1 MSSMVNHKTFT
12 KALTL
17 FCLSVFLYTIIPQ
30 KYNLILLILKYI
42 LIIFVIIILMMYNKI
57 LSMGQGDDIKSQ
69 TKQEVDIMV
78 KDDSLN
84 SQMFKKQFNFLAE
97 TVLSL
102 SSSISLNCSSA
113 IYIVDPER
121 QCFILQ
127 TEDNNKFL
135 EAIPISN
142 SLVNKFNKKDKKLYQ
157 KDSPEKWNE
166 VFRQQNWRGSECAI
180 FCPIILSANTIG
192 FIVTMVNHFTDIDKK
207 GQKFHNELGSFIS
220 FGINTLGVLEERT
233 NNEKNKTMILEVLSE
248 IDFKSDNQIIYNK
261 FKFLIVSMFKYD
273 RLTIS
278 IKKETENRRE
288 YDKGLN
294 LVIKVIDGDK
304 DLYTEGTDFPTN
316 GSLHGM
322 PVIKGNSIT
331 ASNWQESYNNLF
343 RFSSTES
350 NENLYQSILG
360 APIIVNQENK
370 GSIFLE
376 RRSKTSFSKMDEV
389 NLSLIGKVLGS
400 ALHWKNEYEK
410 IYIDATHDGLSGLLN
425 HQTFKE
431 RFQDEVKRAERF
443 QHKMAI
449 MIFDLDK
456 FKKVNDTLG
465 HQYGDYV
472 IQTVA
477 KIMLDNVRAVDVVA
491 RYGGEE
497 FAIILI
503 NTTAAMSNVVA
514 KRIVSNIADYQFSMD
529 DIETRI
535 TISGGMSEY
544 PTHTKKMKELIE
556 YADQA
561 MYETKQNGGNDITI
575 HNSQ

>member
-1 MSSMVNHKTFT
+1 
-12 KALTL
+12 
-17 FCLSVFLYTIIPQ
+17 
-30 KYNLILLILKYI
+30 
-42 LIIFVIIILMMYNKI
+42 
-57 LSMGQGDDIKSQ
+57 
-69 TKQEVDIMV
+69 
-78 KDDSLN
+78 
-84 SQMFKKQFNFLAE
+84 
-97 TVLSL
+97 
-102 SSSISLNCSSA
+102 
-113 IYIVDPER
+113 
-121 QCFILQ
+121 
-127 TEDNNKFL
+127 
-135 EAIPISN
+135 
-142 SLVNKFNKKDKKLYQ
+142 
-157 KDSPEKWNE
+157 
-166 VFRQQNWRGSECAI
+166 
-180 FCPIILSANTIG
+180 
-192 FIVTMVNHFTDIDKK
+192 
-207 GQKFHNELGSFIS
+207 
-220 FGINTLGVLEERT
+220 
-233 NNEKNKTMILEVLSE
+233 
-248 IDFKSDNQIIYNK
+248 
-261 FKFLIVSMFKYD
+261 
-273 RLTIS
+273 
-278 IKKETENRRE
+278 
-288 YDKGLN
+288 
-294 LVIKVIDGDK
+294 
-304 DLYTEGTDFPTN
+304 
-316 GSLHGM
+316 
-322 PVIKGNSIT
+322 
-331 ASNWQESYNNLF
+331 
-343 RFSSTES
+343 
-350 NENLYQSILG
+350 
-360 APIIVNQENK
+360 
-370 GSIFLE
+370 
-376 RRSKTSFSKMDEV
+376 MDEV

-400 ALHWKNEYEK
+400 ALYWKNEYEK

-575 HNSQ
+575 HNSQYVSEKIWGLK

>member
-1 MSSMVNHKTFT
+1 MSSMVNYTTFT
-12 KALTL
+12 RALTL
-17 FCLSVFLYTIIPQ
+17 FCLLVFLYIIIPQ
-30 KYNLILLILKYI
+30 NYNWLESILKYI
-42 LIIFVIIILMMYNKI
+42 LIIFVVIILMMYNKI
-57 LSMGQGDDIKSQ
+57 LSISQ
-69 TKQEVDIMV
+69 DTEIQNQNTTDTDAIIH
-78 KDDSLN
+78 DGYLN
-84 SQMFKKQFNFLAE
+84 SQIFKNQFNSLAE

-102 SSSISLNCSSA
+102 SSSISSNCSSA
-113 IYIVDPER
+113 IYIVDLEK
-121 QCFILQ
+121 QSFILQ
-127 TEDNNKFL
+127 TEDKNKFL
-135 EAIPISN
+135 DSIPISN
-142 SLVNKFNKKDKKLYQ
+142 QLVNRFNQKDTKLYQ
-157 KDSPEKWNE
+157 KDTPEEWNE
-166 VFRQQNWRGSECAI
+166 IFRHQNWRGSECAI
-180 FCPIILSANTIG
+180 FCPINLSNNTVGFILS
-192 FIVTMVNHFTDIDKK
+192 MVDHFTDIGKK
-207 GQKFHNELGSFIS
+207 EQLFHNELGSFIS
-220 FGINTLGVLEERT
+220 FGIHTLGVLEERMIS
-233 NNEKNKTMILEVLSE
+233 EENKSLILEILAN

-261 FKFLIVSMFKYD
+261 FKFLIVSLFKYD

-278 IKKETENRRE
+278 IKKESKNRRE

-294 LVIKVIDGDK
+294 LIIKVVDGDK
-304 DLYTEGTDFPTN
+304 DLFTEGTDFPTN
-316 GSLHGM
+316 GSLHGL
-322 PVIKGNSIT
+322 PVIEGKSIT
-331 ASNWQESYNNLF
+331 TSNWQETYNNLF
-343 RFSSTES
+343 RFSSTEL
-350 NENLYQSILG
+350 NENLYKPILG
-360 APIIVNQENK
+360 VPIIVNKQNT
-370 GSIFLE
+370 GSILLE
-376 RRSKTSFSKMDEV
+376 RRSSSTFSKMDEE
-389 NLSLIGKVLGS
+389 NLLLIGNVLGS

-443 QHKMAI
+443 KHKMAI

-503 NTTAAMSNVVA
+503 NTTAVMSNVVA
-514 KRIVSNIADYQFSMD
+514 KRIVSNIADYKFSMD
-529 DIETRI
+529 NIETRI

>member
-1 MSSMVNHKTFT
+1 
-12 KALTL
+12 
-17 FCLSVFLYTIIPQ
+17 
-30 KYNLILLILKYI
+30 
-42 LIIFVIIILMMYNKI
+42 MYNKI

-78 KDDSLN
+78 IDDSLN
-84 SQMFKKQFNFLAE
+84 SQVFKKQFNFLAE

-102 SSSISLNCSSA
+102 SSSISLNGSSA
-113 IYIVDPER
+113 IYIVDPEK

-135 EAIPISN
+135 ESIPISN
-142 SLVNKFNKKDKKLYQ
+142 SLVIKFNKKDKKLYQ

-166 VFRQQNWRGSECAI
+166 IFRHQNWRGSECAI
-180 FCPIILSANTIG
+180 FCPIILGTNTIG
-192 FIVTMVNHFTDIDKK
+192 FIVSMVNHFTDIDKK

>member
-1 MSSMVNHKTFT
+1 MSSMENYKTFT

-17 FCLSVFLYTIIPQ
+17 FCLLVFLYTIIPQ
-30 KYNLILLILKYI
+30 KYNLIVLVLKYSV
-42 LIIFVIIILMMYNKI
+42 IIFVVIILMMYNKV
-57 LSMGQGDDIKSQ
+57 LSNSHGNEVQLQ
-69 TKQEVDIMV
+69 TKSDFDITIN
-78 KDDSLN
+78 DNALN
-84 SQMFKKQFNFLAE
+84 SKIFKKQFNFLAE

-102 SSSISLNCSSA
+102 TSTIGENCSSA
-113 IYIVDPER
+113 IYIIDLEK
-121 QCFILQ
+121 QSFILQ

-135 EAIPISN
+135 ESIPISN
-142 SLVNKFNKKDKKLYQ
+142 ELVNKFNKKDKKLYQ
-157 KDSPEKWNE
+157 KDSSEKWNKI
-166 VFRQQNWRGSECAI
+166 FRHQNWRGSECAI
-180 FCPIILSANTIG
+180 FCPINLSNNGIG
-192 FIVTMVNHFTDIDKK
+192 FIVSMFDHFTDIDKK
-207 GQKFHNELGSFIS
+207 KQEFHNELGSFIS
-220 FGINTLGVLEERT
+220 FGINTLGALEERMIS
-233 NNEKNKTMILEVLSE
+233 EKNKSLILEILSD

-261 FKFLIVSMFKYD
+261 FKFLIVSLFKYD

-278 IKKETENRRE
+278 IKKESENRRE
-288 YDKGLN
+288 YDKGLK
-294 LVIKVIDGDK
+294 LIIKVVDGDK
-304 DLYTEGTDFPTN
+304 DLFVEGTDFPTN
-316 GSLHGM
+316 GSLHGL
-322 PVIKGNSIT
+322 PIIKGESII
-331 ASNWQESYNNLF
+331 ASNWQETYDNLF
-343 RFSSTES
+343 RFSSTET
-350 NENLYQSILG
+350 NENFYKPILG
-360 APIIVNQENK
+360 VPIIVNQENK
-370 GSIFLE
+370 GSVVLE
-376 RRSKTSFSKMDEV
+376 RRSKPNFSKMDEI
-389 NLSLIGKVLGS
+389 NLSLIARILGS

-410 IYIDATHDGLSGLLN
+410 IYMDATHDGLSGLLN

-431 RFQDEVKRAERF
+431 RFRDEVKRAERF

-472 IQTVA
+472 IQMVS

-514 KRIVSNIADYQFSMD
+514 KRIVSNIADYKFSMD
-529 DIETRI
+529 NIETSI

-556 YADQA
+556 FADQA

>member
-1 MSSMVNHKTFT
+1 
-12 KALTL
+12 
-17 FCLSVFLYTIIPQ
+17 
-30 KYNLILLILKYI
+30 
-42 LIIFVIIILMMYNKI
+42 
-57 LSMGQGDDIKSQ
+57 
-69 TKQEVDIMV
+69 
-78 KDDSLN
+78 
-84 SQMFKKQFNFLAE
+84 
-97 TVLSL
+97 
-102 SSSISLNCSSA
+102 
-113 IYIVDPER
+113 
-121 QCFILQ
+121 
-127 TEDNNKFL
+127 
-135 EAIPISN
+135 
-142 SLVNKFNKKDKKLYQ
+142 
-157 KDSPEKWNE
+157 
-166 VFRQQNWRGSECAI
+166 
-180 FCPIILSANTIG
+180 
-192 FIVTMVNHFTDIDKK
+192 
-207 GQKFHNELGSFIS
+207 LGSLIS
-220 FGINTLGVLEERT
+220 FGIDTLGVLEERMI
-233 NNEKNKTMILEVLSE
+233 NEENKSLILEILSN

-261 FKFLIVSMFKYD
+261 FKFLIVSLFKYD

-278 IKKETENRRE
+278 IKKESKNRRE

-294 LVIKVIDGDK
+294 LTIKVTDGDK
-304 DLYTEGTDFPTN
+304 DLFTEGTDFPTN
-316 GSLHGM
+316 GSLHGL
-322 PVIKGNSIT
+322 PVIKSKPLIT
-331 ASNWQESYNNLF
+331 SNWQENYNNLF
-343 RFSSTES
+343 RFSSNES
-350 NENLYQSILG
+350 KENLYKPVLG
-360 APIIVNQENK
+360 VPIIVNKENK

-376 RRSKTSFSKMDEV
+376 RRSNVPFSKMDEN
-389 NLSLIGKVLGS
+389 NLLLIGKVLGS

-410 IYIDATHDGLSGLLN
+410 IYMDATHDGLSGLLN

-431 RFQDEVKRAERF
+431 RFQDEVMRAERF

-514 KRIVSNIADYQFSMD
+514 KRIVSNIADYKFSMD
-529 DIETRI
+529 KIETRV

-561 MYETKQNGGNDITI
+561 MYKTKQNGGNDITI
-575 HNSQ
+575 HEAL

>member
-1 MSSMVNHKTFT
+1 
-12 KALTL
+12 
-17 FCLSVFLYTIIPQ
+17 
-30 KYNLILLILKYI
+30 
-42 LIIFVIIILMMYNKI
+42 MMYNKI
-57 LSMGQGDDIKSQ
+57 LSISRADEVQLQ
-69 TKQEVDIMV
+69 TKSDFDIMA
-78 KDDSLN
+78 KDDVSD
-84 SQMFKKQFNFLAE
+84 SQIFKKQFNFLAE

-102 SSSISLNCSSA
+102 SSSISLNCASA
-113 IYIVDPER
+113 IYIIDPEK

-127 TEDNNKFL
+127 TENKNKFL
-135 EAIPISN
+135 ESIPISN
-142 SLVNKFNKKDKKLYQ
+142 PLVNKFNKKDKKLYQ

-166 VFRQQNWRGSECAI
+166 IFRPQNWRGSECAI
-180 FCPIILSANTIG
+180 FCPIILSTNTAG
-192 FIVTMVNHFTDIDKK
+192 FIVSMVNHFTDIDKK
-207 GQKFHNELGSFIS
+207 EHKFHNELGSFIS
-220 FGINTLGVLEERT
+220 FGIDTLGVLEERT
-233 NNEKNKTMILEVLSE
+233 NSEENKSMILEALSD

-278 IKKETENRRE
+278 IKKESENRRE

-294 LVIKVIDGDK
+294 LVIKVADGDK
-304 DLYTEGTDFPTN
+304 DLFTEGTDFPTN
-316 GSLHGM
+316 GSLHGL
-322 PVIKGNSIT
+322 PVIKGKSII
-331 ASNWQESYNNLF
+331 ASNWQETYNNLF

-350 NENLYQSILG
+350 NENLYKPILG
-360 APIIVNQENK
+360 VPIIVNQENK

-376 RRSKTSFSKMDEV
+376 RRSKTTFSNMEEV
-389 NLSLIGKVLGS
+389 NLSLIGRVLGS

-443 QHKMAI
+443 KHKMAI

-514 KRIVSNIADYQFSMD
+514 KRIVSNIADYKFSMD
-529 DIETRI
+529 NIETRI

-544 PTHTKKMKELIE
+544 PTHTTNMKELIE

-575 HNSQ
+575 HNS

>member
-1 MSSMVNHKTFT
+1 MSSMVNYKTFT
-12 KALTL
+12 RALTL
-17 FCLSVFLYTIIPQ
+17 FCLLVFLYTIIPQ
-30 KYNLILLILKYI
+30 NYNWIESTLKYI
-42 LIIFVIIILMMYNKI
+42 LIIFVVVILMMYNKI
-57 LSMGQGDDIKSQ
+57 LSISQ
-69 TKQEVDIMV
+69 DTEIQNQNTTDTDAIIY
-78 KDDSLN
+78 DGSPN
-84 SQMFKKQFNFLAE
+84 SQIFKNQFNSLAE

-102 SSSISLNCSSA
+102 SGSISSNCSSA
-113 IYIVDPER
+113 IYIVDPEK
-121 QCFILQ
+121 QSFILQ

-135 EAIPISN
+135 ESIPISN
-142 SLVNKFNKKDKKLYQ
+142 QLVNKFNQKDKKLYQ
-157 KDSPEKWNE
+157 KDTPEKWNE
-166 VFRQQNWRGSECAI
+166 IFRHQNWRGSECAI
-180 FCPIILSANTIG
+180 FCPINLSNNTVGFILS
-192 FIVTMVNHFTDIDKK
+192 MVDHFTDIDKK
-207 GQKFHNELGSFIS
+207 EQSFHNELGSFIS
-220 FGINTLGVLEERT
+220 FGINTLGVLEERMIS
-233 NNEKNKTMILEVLSE
+233 EENKSLILQILAD

-261 FKFLIVSMFKYD
+261 FKFLIVSLFKYD

-278 IKKETENRRE
+278 LKKERKNRRE

-294 LVIKVIDGDK
+294 LIIKVVDGDK
-304 DLYTEGTDFPTN
+304 DLFSEGTDFPTN
-316 GSLHGM
+316 GSLHGL
-322 PVIKGNSIT
+322 PVIKGKSIT
-331 ASNWQESYNNLF
+331 TLNWQETYNNLF
-343 RFSSTES
+343 RFSSTEL
-350 NENLYQSILG
+350 NENLYKSILG
-360 APIIVNQENK
+360 VPIIVNKQNT
-370 GSIFLE
+370 GSILLE
-376 RRSKTSFSKMDEV
+376 RRSSSTFSKMDEE
-389 NLSLIGKVLGS
+389 NLLLIGNVLGS

-410 IYIDATHDGLSGLLN
+410 IYINATHDGLSGLLN

-443 QHKMAI
+443 KHKMAI

-503 NTTAAMSNVVA
+503 NTTAMMSNVVA
-514 KRIVSNIADYQFSMD
+514 KRIVSNIADYIFSMD
-529 DIETRI
+529 NIETRI

-561 MYETKQNGGNDITI
+561 MYKTKQNGGNDITI
-575 HNSQ
+575 HNSL